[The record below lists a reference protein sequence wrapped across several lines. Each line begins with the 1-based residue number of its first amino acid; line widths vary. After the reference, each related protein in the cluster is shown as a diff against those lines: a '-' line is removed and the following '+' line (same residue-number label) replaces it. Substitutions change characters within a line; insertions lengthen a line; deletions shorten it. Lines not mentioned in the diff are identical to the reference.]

1 MFLLWVH
8 RTLFIQYAAAC
19 LLMKRK
25 LNFVFLDEGRFLYDP
40 ITKRVYSFCAPHT
53 FVGVIGE
60 EFKLVSSKKDVLL
73 QVQ

>member
-1 MFLLWVH
+1 
-8 RTLFIQYAAAC
+8 
-19 LLMKRK
+19 MKKK

-60 EFKLVSSKKDVLL
+60 EFKLVSNKDVLL